1 MCSSGTSSGE
11 PKMMPSIAEDLERRT
26 FVYNLITPIINQ
38 LIIIV
43 TSPHLFLFLLGL
55 DYALRLLLICHTLFF
70 VAFELIFQCLS
81 AVI

>member
-43 TSPHLFLFLLGL
+43 TSPH
-55 DYALRLLLICHTLFF
+55 
-70 VAFELIFQCLS
+70 IFIS
-81 AVI
+81 SWP